1 MKAARGRVA
10 NYSSLGKDRCMGE
23 AKIAASQLL
32 NAIQLMGKP
41 SKLTDV
47 HIVLYFDEVHTLTK
61 SMGPR
66 TGYDVL
72 CSAFSILV
80 DFPFFGIM
88 LSTNCHLAKPA
99 SAKKVHLSQR
109 VIEAPLQAPFT
120 ELPFDVLENDE
131 TIFCLG
137 KTRVEDVST
146 LAFMVKFGRP
156 L

>member
-1 MKAARGRVA
+1 MSRIIAVLEKT
-10 NYSSLGKDRCMGE
+10 
-23 AKIAASQLL
+23 AASQLL
-32 NAIQLMGKP
+32 DAIQLMGKP
-41 SKLTDV
+41 SKPTDV

-88 LSTNCHLAKPA
+88 LSTSCHLAKPA
-99 SAKKVHLSQR
+99 PARKVHPSQR
-109 VIEAPLQAPFT
+109 VIEARQDPLQAPFT

-131 TIFCLG
+131 PIF
-137 KTRVEDVST
+137 
-146 LAFMVKFGRP
+146 AWGRRG
-156 L
+156 